1 MVKVMAKKLEYEDN
15 TGAVYND
22 SYWVPRVELDKVQR
36 VARLTV
42 QAWVDEDAR
51 NNGKSPF
58 TARRYT
64 VTGDEFDT
72 FFSVEALNTE
82 NVLKQAYLYL
92 DTTDMF
98 AEALD
103 V

>member
-1 MVKVMAKKLEYEDN
+1 MAKQIEYEEN
-15 TGAVYND
+15 TGATYSE

-36 VARLTV
+36 VVRLTV
-42 QAWVDEDAR
+42 QAWVDKTAR
-51 NNGKSPF
+51 NNGNTPL

-64 VTGDEFDT
+64 VTGEEFDQ
-72 FFSVEALNTE
+72 FFSVEKLQSE

-98 AEALD
+98 ANATD